1 MDRLI
6 CAEFSK
12 SEGGTFIIEGE
23 LIKREDGMEFLDISS
38 ATTYINC
45 EGYEFL
51 YSLPMIYIVGSME
64 KFRVILQ
71 EELSPLKF
79 KLTRTN

>member
-23 LIKREDGMEFLDISS
+23 LIRREDGMEFLDISS

-51 YSLPMIYIVGSME
+51 YSLPMIYIVGTME

-79 KLTRTN
+79 WVTRTK

>member
-1 MDRLI
+1 MNKLI

-23 LIKREDGMEFLDISS
+23 LIRREDGMEFLDISS
-38 ATTYINC
+38 ATRYINC

-51 YSLPMIYIVGSME
+51 YSLPMIYIVGSIE
-64 KFRVILQ
+64 KFQIILQ
-71 EELSPLKF
+71 DELSPLKF
-79 KLTRTN
+79 WVTRTK

>member
-23 LIKREDGMEFLDISS
+23 LISREGVEFLDISS

-51 YSLPMIYIVGSME
+51 YSLPMIYIVGTME

-79 KLTRTN
+79 RLTRT

>member
-1 MDRLI
+1 MNKLI

-23 LIKREDGMEFLDISS
+23 LISREGVEFLDISS

-51 YSLPMIYIVGSME
+51 YSLPMIYIVGTME

-79 KLTRTN
+79 RLTRT